1 MRVFQL
7 KGRVT
12 VLLFLSLILLLTGCP
27 PPSSV
32 IPPPPNGREIIGT
45 IETMQGDGVVTVAG
59 RSADPNMAIYEG
71 EEVKTGDRS
80 TVIIRFSRGGLMQL
94 RENTDPIF
102 TIMRESMCLL
112 IRMFYGHALLDSG
125 GQCVNADTPESGA
138 FINTK
143 VDIRVEGGRTVFEVL
158 EGRIEVAAKARP
170 QQRTSV
176 TSGQTVVVS
185 SSMVEPAKPL
195 TQRELQD
202 LNTRFRQIREIRAPD
217 PAKGLTPPSDI
228 RIIR

>member
-45 IETMQGDGVVTVAG
+45 IETMQGAGVTVAG
-59 RSADPNMAIYEG
+59 RPARQSMPIYEG
-71 EEVKTGDRS
+71 EEVKTGAGS

-158 EGRIEVAAKARP
+158 EGRIEVAAKVRP

>member
-1 MRVFQL
+1 MRAFQL

-12 VLLFLSLILLLTGCP
+12 ALLFLLLILLLTGCP

-32 IPPPPNGREIIGT
+32 TPPPPTGREIIGT
-45 IETMQGDGVVTVAG
+45 IETMQGASVTVAG
-59 RSADPNMAIYEG
+59 RPARQGMPIYEG
-71 EEVKTGDRS
+71 EEVKTGTGS

-102 TIMRESMCLL
+102 TIMQESMCLL
-112 IRMFYGHALLDSG
+112 IRMFYGHAMLDSG
-125 GQCVNADTPESGA
+125 GQCVNGDTPESRA

-176 TSGQTVVVS
+176 TSGQSVVVS

-202 LNTRFRQIREIRAPD
+202 LNTRFRQIREIRAPA
-217 PAKGLTPPSDI
+217 PATGLTPPSDI
-228 RIIR
+228 RITR

>member
-27 PPSSV
+27 LV
-32 IPPPPNGREIIGT
+32 HNGREIIGT
-45 IETMQGDGVVTVAG
+45 IEKIETTQEAGVTVAG
-59 RSADPNMAIYEG
+59 RPARQSMPIYEG
-71 EEVKTGDRS
+71 EEVMTGDRS

-112 IRMFYGHALLDSG
+112 IRMFSGHAMLDSG

-185 SSMVEPAKPL
+185 SSMVEPARPL
-195 TQRELQD
+195 TQRELRD
-202 LNTRFRQIREIRAPD
+202 LNTRFLPIREIRAPG
-217 PAKGLTPPSDI
+217 PPRGPTPPSDI

>member
-27 PPSSV
+27 LV
-32 IPPPPNGREIIGT
+32 HNGREIIGT
-45 IETMQGDGVVTVAG
+45 IEKIETTQEAGVTVAG
-59 RSADPNMAIYEG
+59 RPARQSMPIYEG
-71 EEVKTGDRS
+71 EEVMTGDRS

-112 IRMFYGHALLDSG
+112 IRMFSGHAMLDSG

-185 SSMVEPAKPL
+185 SSMVEPARPL
-195 TQRELQD
+195 TERELRD
-202 LNTRFRQIREIRAPD
+202 LNTRFLPIREIRAPG
-217 PAKGLTPPSDI
+217 PPRGPTPPSDI